1 MQQRWHQ
8 ISFFHWPCE
17 PALLQDRL
25 PASLSIDSFDGAAWI
40 SLTPFLLQGLRP
52 PLFPRG
58 FGLDFPETNLR
69 TYVQGPRGP
78 GIWFFSL
85 DAARLSAVV
94 GARSLYGLPYYRSN
108 MEVRIMNRE
117 ISYSSNRDGLARVA
131 IRVEKGPPIIDPSPL
146 DLFLTARFRLYSVRR
161 STLLTAKVA
170 HPHWPLNSAKIAQFE
185 EGLRRAAKLPFE
197 ASPAL
202 CHHSD
207 GVDTRIGPP
216 IPVS

>member
-1 MQQRWHQ
+1 
-8 ISFFHWPCE
+8 
-17 PALLQDRL
+17 
-25 PASLSIDSFDGAAWI
+25 
-40 SLTPFLLQGLRP
+40 
-52 PLFPRG
+52 
-58 FGLDFPETNLR
+58 
-69 TYVQGPRGP
+69 
-78 GIWFFSL
+78 
-85 DAARLSAVV
+85 
-94 GARSLYGLPYYRSN
+94 

-131 IRVEKGPPIIDPSPL
+131 IRVEKGQPIIEPSPL

-170 HPHWPLNSAKIAQFE
+170 HPRWPLNSAQIAQFE
-185 EGLRRAAKLPFE
+185 EGLRRAANLPFE

-216 IPVS
+216 IPVSRSRTENRRM